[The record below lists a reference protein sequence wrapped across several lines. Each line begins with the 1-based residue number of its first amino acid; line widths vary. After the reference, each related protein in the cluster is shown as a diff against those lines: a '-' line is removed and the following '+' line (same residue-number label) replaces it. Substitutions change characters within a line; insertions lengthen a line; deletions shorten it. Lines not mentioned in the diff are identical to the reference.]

1 MSESK
6 LRQGNV
12 VPQEDRKDPTAEP
25 QRQDNP
31 DGLIHI
37 PQVFASEFGTAR
49 SIVRMQLT
57 LGHLEIDDVEYQG
70 SDNMD
75 VPEHLIKNH
84 LVSVIGPERQWRMK
98 YLG

>member
-1 MSESK
+1 MSDSK
-6 LRQGNV
+6 LRQGDM
-12 VPQEDRKDPTAEP
+12 VPQEDRKDPTTEP

-31 DGLIHI
+31 GGLIHI

-57 LGHLEIDDVEYQG
+57 LGKFEIDDQEYQG
-70 SDNMD
+70 DKFD
-75 VPEHLIKNH
+75 VPEHLIKDH
-84 LVSVIGPERQWRMK
+84 LISVIGPERQWRMK